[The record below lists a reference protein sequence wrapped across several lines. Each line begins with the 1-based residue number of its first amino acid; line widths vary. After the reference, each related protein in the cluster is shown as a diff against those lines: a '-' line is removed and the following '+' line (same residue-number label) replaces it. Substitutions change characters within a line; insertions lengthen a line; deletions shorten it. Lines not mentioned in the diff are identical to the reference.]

1 VFLPDKLFKPELI
14 IGGKARNLPSKV
26 APLRYAVALLSNIAK
41 SWKGLYGINTLAYL
55 ASLSVM

>member
-26 APLRYAVALLSNIAK
+26 APLRYALALLANIRL
-41 SWKGLYGINTLAYL
+41 G
-55 ASLSVM
+55 